1 MKNKKRK
8 INKNILILI
17 VSGIVLLFIIGSVIY
32 KNINRFELSVGDS
45 KVSKEEYLAC
55 MKAVEYDT
63 KIEIQQK
70 YDCEYTEDFWEK
82 KYDDK
87 FGYEILAEN
96 TIERLQYINAVY
108 EVAKENGDVK
118 DSSFA
123 GLEKRWKAENA
134 EREEKIKN
142 GEVVYG
148 VKEYTFELY
157 LQYEMSTLKEKYCND
172 KKRKGMTLTEE
183 EVLEHYNSRKW
194 TYGEEEEELDLET
207 ARVSVEQEIREK
219 KYDEI
224 IEKKMKNSQVVGEMG
239 KISRFTLKNI

>member
-1 MKNKKRK
+1 MQIKFKRD
-8 INKNILILI
+8 KNILILI
-17 VSGIVLLFIIGSVIY
+17 VSGIVLLSIIGSVIY
-32 KNINRFELSVGDS
+32 INVNQFELSVGDS
-45 KVSKEEYLAC
+45 KVSNEEYLAC

-70 YDCEYTEDFWEK
+70 YDYEYTEDFWEK

-108 EVAKENGDVK
+108 DVAKENGDVK

-172 KKRKGMTLTEE
+172 KKRKGMTFTEE
-183 EVLEHYNSRKW
+183 EVLEHYNSHDW
-194 TYGEEEEELDLET
+194 VHDDSEEKMDLET
-207 ARVSVEQEIREK
+207 ARISVEQELREK

-224 IEKKMKNSQVVGEMG
+224 IGQKMKNSQVVGERG
-239 KISRFTLKNI
+239 EISRFTLKNI

>member
-1 MKNKKRK
+1 MQIKFKRD
-8 INKNILILI
+8 KNILILI
-17 VSGIVLLFIIGSVIY
+17 VSGIVLLSIIGSVIY
-32 KNINRFELSVGDS
+32 INVNQFELSVGDS
-45 KVSKEEYLAC
+45 KVSNEEYLAC

-70 YDCEYTEDFWEK
+70 YDYEYTEDFWEK

-87 FGYEILAEN
+87 FGYKILAEN

-108 EVAKENGDVK
+108 DVAKENGDVK

-183 EVLEHYNSRKW
+183 EVLEHYNSHDW
-194 TYGEEEEELDLET
+194 VHDDSEEKMDLET
-207 ARVSVEQEIREK
+207 ARISVEQELREK

-224 IEKKMKNSQVVGEMG
+224 IGQKMKNSQVVGERG
-239 KISRFTLKNI
+239 EISRFTLKNI

>member
-1 MKNKKRK
+1 MQIKFKRD
-8 INKNILILI
+8 KNILILI
-17 VSGIVLLFIIGSVIY
+17 VSGIVLLSIIGSVIY
-32 KNINRFELSVGDS
+32 INMNQFELSVGDS
-45 KVSKEEYLAC
+45 KVSNEEYLAC

-70 YDCEYTEDFWEK
+70 YDYEYTEDFWEK

-108 EVAKENGDVK
+108 DVAKENGDVK

-183 EVLEHYNSRKW
+183 EVLEHYNSHDW
-194 TYGEEEEELDLET
+194 VHDDSEEKMDLET
-207 ARVSVEQEIREK
+207 ARISVEQELREK

-224 IEKKMKNSQVVGEMG
+224 IGQKMKNSQVVGERG
-239 KISRFTLKNI
+239 EISRFTLKNI

>member
-1 MKNKKRK
+1 MQIKFKRD
-8 INKNILILI
+8 KNILILI
-17 VSGIVLLFIIGSVIY
+17 VSGIVLLSIIGSVIY
-32 KNINRFELSVGDS
+32 INVNQFELSVGDS
-45 KVSKEEYLAC
+45 KVSNEEYLAC

-70 YDCEYTEDFWEK
+70 YDYEYTEDFWEK

-108 EVAKENGDVK
+108 DVAKENGDVK

-183 EVLEHYNSRKW
+183 EVLEHYNGHGWVHDDS
-194 TYGEEEEELDLET
+194 EEKMELER
-207 ARVSVEQEIREK
+207 ARISVEQELREK

-224 IEKKMKNSQVVGEMG
+224 IGQKMKNSQVVGERG
-239 KISRFTLKNI
+239 EISRFTLKNI

>member
-1 MKNKKRK
+1 M
-8 INKNILILI
+8 
-17 VSGIVLLFIIGSVIY
+17 
-32 KNINRFELSVGDS
+32 
-45 KVSKEEYLAC
+45 
-55 MKAVEYDT
+55 YD
-63 KIEIQQK
+63 
-70 YDCEYTEDFWEK
+70 
-82 KYDDK
+82 
-87 FGYEILAEN
+87 
-96 TIERLQYINAVY
+96 
-108 EVAKENGDVK
+108 VAKENGDVK

-183 EVLEHYNSRKW
+183 EVLEHYNSHDW
-194 TYGEEEEELDLET
+194 VHDDSEEKMDLET
-207 ARVSVEQEIREK
+207 ARISVEQELREK

-224 IEKKMKNSQVVGEMG
+224 IGQKMKNSQVVGERG
-239 KISRFTLKNI
+239 EISRFTLKNI

>member
-1 MKNKKRK
+1 MQIKFKRD
-8 INKNILILI
+8 KNILILI
-17 VSGIVLLFIIGSVIY
+17 VSGIVLLSIIGSVIY
-32 KNINRFELSVGDS
+32 INVNQFELSVGDS
-45 KVSKEEYLAC
+45 KVSNEEYLAC

-70 YDCEYTEDFWEK
+70 YDYEYTEDFWEK

-108 EVAKENGDVK
+108 DVAKENGDVK

-183 EVLEHYNSRKW
+183 EVLEHYNSHDW
-194 TYGEEEEELDLET
+194 VHDDSEEKMNLET
-207 ARVSVEQEIREK
+207 ARISVEQELREK

-224 IEKKMKNSQVVGEMG
+224 IGQKMKNSQVVGERG
-239 KISRFTLKNI
+239 EISRFTLKNI

>member
-1 MKNKKRK
+1 MQIKFKRD
-8 INKNILILI
+8 KNILILI
-17 VSGIVLLFIIGSVIY
+17 VSGIVLLSIIGSVIY
-32 KNINRFELSVGDS
+32 INVNQFELSVGDS
-45 KVSKEEYLAC
+45 KVSNEEYLAC

-70 YDCEYTEDFWEK
+70 YDYEYTEDFWEK

-108 EVAKENGDVK
+108 DVAKENGDVK

-183 EVLEHYNSRKW
+183 EVLEHYNSHDW
-194 TYGEEEEELDLET
+194 VHDDSEEKMDLET
-207 ARVSVEQEIREK
+207 ARISVEQELREK
-219 KYDEI
+219 KYDEMI
-224 IEKKMKNSQVVGEMG
+224 GQKMKNSQVVGERG
-239 KISRFTLKNI
+239 EISRFTLKNI

>member
-1 MKNKKRK
+1 MQIKFKRD
-8 INKNILILI
+8 KNILILI
-17 VSGIVLLFIIGSVIY
+17 VSGIVLLSIIGSVIY
-32 KNINRFELSVGDS
+32 INVNQFELSVGDS
-45 KVSKEEYLAC
+45 KVSNEEYLAC

-70 YDCEYTEDFWEK
+70 YDYEYTEDFWEK

-108 EVAKENGDVK
+108 DVAKENGDVK

-183 EVLEHYNSRKW
+183 EVLEHYNSHDW
-194 TYGEEEEELDLET
+194 VHDDSEEKMDLET
-207 ARVSVEQEIREK
+207 ARISVEQELREK

-224 IEKKMKNSQVVGEMG
+224 IGQKVKNSQVVGERG
-239 KISRFTLKNI
+239 EISRFTLKNI

>member
-1 MKNKKRK
+1 MQIKFKRD
-8 INKNILILI
+8 KNILILI
-17 VSGIVLLFIIGSVIY
+17 VSGIVLLSIIGSVIY
-32 KNINRFELSVGDS
+32 INVNQFELSVGDS
-45 KVSKEEYLAC
+45 KVSNEEYLAC

-70 YDCEYTEDFWEK
+70 YDYEYTEDFWEK

-108 EVAKENGDVK
+108 DVAKENGDVK

-183 EVLEHYNSRKW
+183 EVLEHYNSHDW
-194 TYGEEEEELDLET
+194 VHDDSEEKMDLET
-207 ARVSVEQEIREK
+207 ARISVEQELREK

-224 IEKKMKNSQVVGEMG
+224 IGQKMKNSQVVGERG
-239 KISRFTLKNI
+239 EISRFTLKNI

>member
-1 MKNKKRK
+1 MQIKFKRD
-8 INKNILILI
+8 KNILILI
-17 VSGIVLLFIIGSVIY
+17 VSGIVLLSIIGSVIY
-32 KNINRFELSVGDS
+32 INVNQFELSVGDS
-45 KVSKEEYLAC
+45 KVSNEEYLAC

-70 YDCEYTEDFWEK
+70 YDYEYTEDFWEK

-108 EVAKENGDVK
+108 DVAKENGDVK

-134 EREEKIKN
+134 KREEKIKN

-183 EVLEHYNSRKW
+183 EVLEHYNSHDW
-194 TYGEEEEELDLET
+194 VHDDSEEKMDLET
-207 ARVSVEQEIREK
+207 ARISVEQELREK

-224 IEKKMKNSQVVGEMG
+224 IGQKMKNSQVVGERG
-239 KISRFTLKNI
+239 EISRFTLKNI

>member
-1 MKNKKRK
+1 MQIKFKRD
-8 INKNILILI
+8 KNILILI
-17 VSGIVLLFIIGSVIY
+17 VSGIVLLSIIGSVIY
-32 KNINRFELSVGDS
+32 INVNQFELSVGDS
-45 KVSKEEYLAC
+45 KVSNEEYLAC

-70 YDCEYTEDFWEK
+70 YDYEYTEDFWEK

-108 EVAKENGDVK
+108 DVAKENGDVK

-183 EVLEHYNSRKW
+183 EVLEHYNSHDW
-194 TYGEEEEELDLET
+194 VHDDCEEKMDLET
-207 ARVSVEQEIREK
+207 ARISVEQELREK

-224 IEKKMKNSQVVGEMG
+224 IGQKMKNSQVVGERG
-239 KISRFTLKNI
+239 EISRFTLKNI

>member
-1 MKNKKRK
+1 MQIKFKRD
-8 INKNILILI
+8 KNILILI
-17 VSGIVLLFIIGSVIY
+17 VSGIVLLSIIGSVIY
-32 KNINRFELSVGDS
+32 INVNQFELSVGDS
-45 KVSKEEYLAC
+45 KVSNEEYLAC

-70 YDCEYTEDFWEK
+70 YDYEYTEDFWEK

-87 FGYEILAEN
+87 FGYEFLAEN

-108 EVAKENGDVK
+108 DVAKENGDVK

-183 EVLEHYNSRKW
+183 EVLEHYNSHDW
-194 TYGEEEEELDLET
+194 VHDDSEEKMDLET
-207 ARVSVEQEIREK
+207 ARISVEQELREK

-224 IEKKMKNSQVVGEMG
+224 IGQKMKNSQVVGERG
-239 KISRFTLKNI
+239 EISRFTLKNI

>member
-1 MKNKKRK
+1 MQIKFKRD
-8 INKNILILI
+8 KNILILI
-17 VSGIVLLFIIGSVIY
+17 VSGIVLLSIIGSVIY
-32 KNINRFELSVGDS
+32 INVNQFELSVGDS
-45 KVSKEEYLAC
+45 KVSNEEYLAC

-70 YDCEYTEDFWEK
+70 YDYEYTEDFWEK

-108 EVAKENGDVK
+108 DVAKENGDVK

-123 GLEKRWKAENA
+123 GLEKRWKAENV

-183 EVLEHYNSRKW
+183 EVLEHYNSHDW
-194 TYGEEEEELDLET
+194 VHDDSEEKMDLET
-207 ARVSVEQEIREK
+207 ARISVEQELREK

-224 IEKKMKNSQVVGEMG
+224 IGQKMKNSQVVGERG
-239 KISRFTLKNI
+239 EISRFTLKNI

>member
-1 MKNKKRK
+1 MQIKFKRD
-8 INKNILILI
+8 KNILILI
-17 VSGIVLLFIIGSVIY
+17 VSGIVLLSIIGSVIY
-32 KNINRFELSVGDS
+32 INVNQFELSVGDS
-45 KVSKEEYLAC
+45 KVSNEEYLAC
-55 MKAVEYDT
+55 MKAVQYDT

-70 YDCEYTEDFWEK
+70 YDYEYTEDFWEK

-108 EVAKENGDVK
+108 DVAKENGDVK

-183 EVLEHYNSRKW
+183 EVLEHYNSHDW
-194 TYGEEEEELDLET
+194 VHDDSEEKMDLET
-207 ARVSVEQEIREK
+207 ARISVEQELREK

-224 IEKKMKNSQVVGEMG
+224 IGQKMKNSQVVGERG
-239 KISRFTLKNI
+239 EISRFTLKNI

>member
-1 MKNKKRK
+1 MQIKFKRD
-8 INKNILILI
+8 KNILILI
-17 VSGIVLLFIIGSVIY
+17 VSGIVLLSIIGSVIY
-32 KNINRFELSVGDS
+32 INVNQFELSVGDS
-45 KVSKEEYLAC
+45 KVSNEEYLAC

-70 YDCEYTEDFWEK
+70 YDYEYTEDFWEK

-108 EVAKENGDVK
+108 DVAKENGDVK

-183 EVLEHYNSRKW
+183 EVLEHYNSHDW
-194 TYGEEEEELDLET
+194 VHDDSEEKMDLET
-207 ARVSVEQEIREK
+207 ARISVEQELREK

-224 IEKKMKNSQVVGEMG
+224 IGQKMKNSQVVGERG
-239 KISRFTLKNI
+239 EISRFTLKNV

>member
-1 MKNKKRK
+1 MQIKFKRD
-8 INKNILILI
+8 KNILILI
-17 VSGIVLLFIIGSVIY
+17 VSGIVLLSIIGSVIY
-32 KNINRFELSVGDS
+32 INVNQFELSVGDS
-45 KVSKEEYLAC
+45 KVSNEEYLAC

-70 YDCEYTEDFWEK
+70 YDYEYTEDFWEK

-108 EVAKENGDVK
+108 DVAKENGDVK

-183 EVLEHYNSRKW
+183 EVLEHYNSHDW
-194 TYGEEEEELDLET
+194 VHDDSEEKMDLET
-207 ARVSVEQEIREK
+207 ARISVEQELREK

-224 IEKKMKNSQVVGEMG
+224 IGQKMKNSQVVGERG
-239 KISRFTLKNI
+239 KLADLP

>member
-1 MKNKKRK
+1 MQIKFKRD
-8 INKNILILI
+8 KNILILI
-17 VSGIVLLFIIGSVIY
+17 VSGIVLLSIIGSVIY
-32 KNINRFELSVGDS
+32 INVNQFELSVGDS
-45 KVSKEEYLAC
+45 KVSNEEYLAC

-70 YDCEYTEDFWEK
+70 YDYEYTEDFWEK

-96 TIERLQYINAVY
+96 TIERPQYINAVY
-108 EVAKENGDVK
+108 DVAKENGDVK

-183 EVLEHYNSRKW
+183 EVLEHYNSHDW
-194 TYGEEEEELDLET
+194 VHDDSEEKMDLET
-207 ARVSVEQEIREK
+207 ARISVEQELREK

-224 IEKKMKNSQVVGEMG
+224 IGQKMKNSQVVGERG
-239 KISRFTLKNI
+239 EISRFTLKNI

>member
-1 MKNKKRK
+1 MQIKFKRD
-8 INKNILILI
+8 KNILILI
-17 VSGIVLLFIIGSVIY
+17 VSGIVLLSIIGSVIY
-32 KNINRFELSVGDS
+32 INVNQFELSVGDS
-45 KVSKEEYLAC
+45 KVSNEEYLAC

-70 YDCEYTEDFWEK
+70 YDYEYTEDFWEK

-108 EVAKENGDVK
+108 DVAKENGDVK
-118 DSSFA
+118 DRSFA

-183 EVLEHYNSRKW
+183 EVLEHYNSHDW
-194 TYGEEEEELDLET
+194 VHDDSEEKMDLET
-207 ARVSVEQEIREK
+207 ARISVEQELREK

-224 IEKKMKNSQVVGEMG
+224 IGQKVKNSQVVGERG
-239 KISRFTLKNI
+239 ESSRFTLKNI

>member
-1 MKNKKRK
+1 MQIKFKRD
-8 INKNILILI
+8 KNILILI
-17 VSGIVLLFIIGSVIY
+17 VSGIVLLSIIGSVIY
-32 KNINRFELSVGDS
+32 INVNQFELSVGDS
-45 KVSKEEYLAC
+45 KVSNEEYLAC

-70 YDCEYTEDFWEK
+70 YDYEYTEDFWEK

-108 EVAKENGDVK
+108 DVAKENGDVK

-183 EVLEHYNSRKW
+183 EVLEHYNSHDW
-194 TYGEEEEELDLET
+194 VHDDSEEKMDLET
-207 ARVSVEQEIREK
+207 ARISVEQELREK

-224 IEKKMKNSQVVGEMG
+224 IGQKMKNSHVVGERG
-239 KISRFTLKNI
+239 EISRFTLKNI

>member
-1 MKNKKRK
+1 MQIKFKRD
-8 INKNILILI
+8 KNILILI
-17 VSGIVLLFIIGSVIY
+17 VSGIVLLSIIGSVIY
-32 KNINRFELSVGDS
+32 INVNQFELSVGDS
-45 KVSKEEYLAC
+45 KVSNEEYLAC

-70 YDCEYTEDFWEK
+70 YDYEYTEDFWEK

-108 EVAKENGDVK
+108 DVAKENGDVK

-172 KKRKGMTLTEE
+172 KKRKGITLTEE
-183 EVLEHYNSRKW
+183 EVLEHYNSHDW
-194 TYGEEEEELDLET
+194 VHDDSEEKMDLET
-207 ARVSVEQEIREK
+207 ARISVEQELREK

-224 IEKKMKNSQVVGEMG
+224 IGQKMKNSQVVGERG
-239 KISRFTLKNI
+239 EISRFTLKNI

>member
-1 MKNKKRK
+1 MQIKFKRD
-8 INKNILILI
+8 KNILILI
-17 VSGIVLLFIIGSVIY
+17 VSGIVLFSIIGSVIY
-32 KNINRFELSVGDS
+32 INVNQFELSVGDS
-45 KVSKEEYLAC
+45 KVSNEEYLAC

-70 YDCEYTEDFWEK
+70 YDYEYTEDFWEK

-108 EVAKENGDVK
+108 DVAKENGDVK

-183 EVLEHYNSRKW
+183 EVLEHYNSHDW
-194 TYGEEEEELDLET
+194 VHDDSEEKMDLET
-207 ARVSVEQEIREK
+207 ARISVEQELREK

-224 IEKKMKNSQVVGEMG
+224 IGQKMKNSQVVGERG
-239 KISRFTLKNI
+239 EISRFTLKNI